1 MNLQIIPLER
11 FEFSFDTA
19 YFTWWQKKSVIVS
32 LVNRPWTEIYC
43 FYLYILELVVIL
55 ESITIRGFFHGCD
68 NLLIIFFSEETEDK
82 NLYASV
88 MITVNWVS
96 VGISQ
101 SFSYN
106 SCKLNIRFQREYF
119 HIISFNGS
127 KIP

>member
-106 SCKLNIRFQREYF
+106 SCK
-119 HIISFNGS
+119 
-127 KIP
+127 